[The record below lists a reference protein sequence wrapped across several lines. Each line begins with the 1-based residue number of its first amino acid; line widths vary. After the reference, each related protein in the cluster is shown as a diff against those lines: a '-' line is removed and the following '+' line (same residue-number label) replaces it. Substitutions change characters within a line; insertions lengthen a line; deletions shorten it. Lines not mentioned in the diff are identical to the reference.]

1 MMQDP
6 WWSRDPVT
14 RPAQPQAAQPQAAQT
29 PFWAND
35 PVVQDPAAQPRTQP
49 RPQQTVAAPQAA
61 PAPTSQIAAPTVS
74 GLSLDESV
82 QAFMEQGYSAPRAL
96 ELAQEQ
102 QQRDMV
108 KQQALPAATAPV
120 AAVAPAPAQPRR
132 FRDLSPDDRM
142 SLQRGDEL
150 IFDLPGGGEEVR
162 RVAAPTSVG
171 LTEGREV
178 SPGVYVRDVNP
189 DALAEVERLLGDQR
203 SPGASGMRELMQ
215 GLSFSLSDELEAAFV
230 EAQARGENLNRRILG
245 EEMPYTSR
253 ELGDLY
259 VEALRGEQGQ
269 FRKRRPVTSTALNL
283 IGGLGVPGGGAAG
296 RFIQGGEGAGRIA
309 RAGAVGGGYG
319 AAYGAG
325 GAEGSLVDRA
335 PEAAMG
341 GLVGAGGGAV
351 VQGGMNAGG
360 AGLRALGA
368 RNAQRAAGRT
378 PEGRVRGVLARALE
392 RDTITPQDYL
402 ASLDQAVPG
411 QLPFERGGENL
422 VGLAEVAAQSP
433 GPSRAELTKA
443 LRDRSDTAT
452 NRISERLGEAFGAE
466 GNSIQNIRNR
476 VKERGDAAAA
486 GMAQFGDRPVALD
499 DNAILALRQS
509 LASKAVRE
517 EAVNAAAELTPEGS
531 AAANRL
537 FNLTD
542 DALDNPAA
550 AQMTIREAQDVS
562 YALKEAASRAYRGG
576 FNTRGAALQRASDA
590 IRGAARQDGDYAAWL
605 DEFGDASEVIDALRK
620 GRNVFAGATEK
631 NAMSA
636 AELREAWPT
645 LSEGARE
652 NFRLG
657 VGEAILD
664 RARSQGGITA
674 MRRLLKDREI
684 ADRVRVAFGSDDAFE
699 SFMRGAADEVGM
711 QDVANQVLG
720 GSPTARRAA
729 GAADLNAQEGS
740 PVLDTIGML
749 AGDVSSGT
757 ALARRGVREVLS
769 RIPRKDRSVLGDRET
784 NALLAQALRDPDF
797 VRQLLSDVP
806 GATTQDASRLARA
819 LANRP
824 RGSVT
829 GQSAAALSQV
839 LAPSSTQEP
848 RRAQQ

>member
-6 WWSRDPVT
+6 WWSRDPVAK
-14 RPAQPQAAQPQAAQT
+14 PAQPQAAQT

-35 PVVQDPAAQPRTQP
+35 PVAQDPTPRQQQ
-49 RPQQTVAAPQAA
+49 RPQTRATSPQPAQAA
-61 PAPTSQIAAPTVS
+61 PPSKIAAPTVS
-74 GLSLDESV
+74 GLSIDESV
-82 QAFMEQGYSAPRAL
+82 QALMQQGYSAPDAL
-96 ELAQEQ
+96 RLSQEQ
-102 QQRDMV
+102 QQRDKLGSDAANPIPLDRV
-108 KQQALPAATAPV
+108 DRDKLLSQNPTGAWVVQPGGEPYFVEPGSIEEGALRPGDIEFQRGQIAVRPQVDETTEQRRDMDPFARNVDAMFRGGVDAATLGFSDEIGSGL
-120 AAVAPAPAQPRR
+120 AAALSAARGQEGFGEGFERRQARERAINEADAQDAGGFRLTGQLLGGLVAP
-132 FRDLSPDDRM
+132 
-142 SLQRGDEL
+142 G
-150 IFDLPGGGEEVR
+150 
-162 RVAAPTSVG
+162 T
-171 LTEGREV
+171 
-178 SPGVYVRDVNP
+178 
-189 DALAEVERLLGDQR
+189 
-203 SPGASGMRELMQ
+203 
-215 GLSFSLSDELEAAFV
+215 
-230 EAQARGENLNRRILG
+230 
-245 EEMPYTSR
+245 
-253 ELGDLY
+253 
-259 VEALRGEQGQ
+259 
-269 FRKRRPVTSTALNL
+269 
-283 IGGLGVPGGGAAG
+283 GAAG
-296 RFIQGGEGAGRIA
+296 RFIQGAQGASRIA
-309 RAGAVGGGYG
+309 RAGQVGAGYG
-319 AAYGAG
+319 AAYGLG
-325 GAEGSLVDRA
+325 GAEGNVAERA
-335 PEAAMG
+335 PEAVMG
-341 GLVGAGGGAV
+341 GLLGAGTGAIG
-351 VQGGMNAGG
+351 QGALNAGG

-368 RNAQRAAGRT
+368 RNAQRAAERT

-402 ASLDQAVPG
+402 ASLDDAVPG
-411 QLPFERGGENL
+411 QFPFERGGENL

-433 GPSRAELTKA
+433 GPARAELVKA

-466 GNSIQNIRNR
+466 GNSIQTIRNR

-517 EAVNAAAELTPEGS
+517 EAINAAAELTPEGS

-537 FNLTD
+537 FSLTD
-542 DALDNPAA
+542 EALDNPAA
-550 AQMTIREAQDVS
+550 ARMTIREAQDVS

-605 DEFGDASEVIDALRK
+605 GDFGDASEVIDALRK

-631 NAMSA
+631 NAMSS
-636 AELREAWPT
+636 AELRDAWPT

-657 VGEAILD
+657 VGEALLD
-664 RARSQGGITA
+664 RARSQGGVTA

-757 ALARRGVREVLS
+757 ALARRGVREVLA

-797 VRQLLSDVP
+797 VRQILADQP
-806 GATTQDASRLARA
+806 GVTTQDASRLARA
-819 LANRP
+819 LADRP
-824 RGSVT
+824 RGST
-829 GQSAAALSQV
+829 AGQSAAALAQ
-839 LAPSSTQEP
+839 LLGQNPTQEN